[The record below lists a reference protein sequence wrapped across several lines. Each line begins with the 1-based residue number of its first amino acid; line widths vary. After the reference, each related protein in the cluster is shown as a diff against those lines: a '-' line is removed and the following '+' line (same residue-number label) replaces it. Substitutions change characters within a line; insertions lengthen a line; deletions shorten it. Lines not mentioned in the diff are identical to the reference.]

1 MACPLCTKRPAKRFC
16 PAKGESICAV
26 CCGTEREVTID
37 CPGDCNYLV
46 AARRYEAE
54 HPRPITRDDVPYPD
68 VEFSPG
74 LIHERRAVVSGF
86 AYHILMHHAEHRETV
101 DADALAALATLAETF
116 RTLAGGILYEKPP
129 EGGPARALYTALAHF
144 VEEYRKNE
152 AQHGALAPLKDV
164 EVFYVLV
171 FLLRVGKRQ
180 TNGRPRSRA
189 YLDFLRAQF
198 PRSGELRPEA
208 PRIILPD

>member
-1 MACPLCTKRPAKRFC
+1 MACPICSKRPVKRFC

-37 CPGDCNYLV
+37 CPSNCTYLQ

-54 HPRPITRDDVPYPD
+54 HPRPTTRDDVPYPD
-68 VEFSPG
+68 VEFSPD
-74 LIHERRAVVSGF
+74 LIHERRTMVSGF
-86 AYHILMHHAEHRETV
+86 AYHILMHHAEDRDTV
-101 DADALAALATLAETF
+101 DADALAALAALAETF

-129 EGGPARALYTALAHF
+129 DGGPSRGLYTALAHF
-144 VEEYRKNE
+144 VEEFRKGE
-152 AQHGALAPLKDV
+152 AEKGALAPIQDI

-189 YLDFLRAQF
+189 FLDFLRAQF
-198 PRSGELRPEA
+198 PRAAALQPE
-208 PRIILPD
+208 PQRIILPE